1 MPLLQT
7 IPLQQGLPCRYVLSP
22 EKVSGPDSRHEGPSS
37 HRGVAVKMDFGEEAE
52 LDWGRK
58 LYPFYV
64 QVTSVDLS
72 GYARSAKLL
81 GEEGDKASKF
91 LENWRK
97 YASDRER
104 SKQKQESLTAQLSGL
119 VAESRASPGEDI
131 MRRRWELRRQRDE
144 EERKMLDITQLL
156 YASWMQLKLIREW
169 QGFTSTPWILKAV
182 PATMDP
188 ADDEKRCSREKQ
200 EESQEVSVLQSLPP
214 AEALAAVSERWAKTK
229 RQPGE
234 PQYDMR
240 LIYDDQCITA
250 DHKLDSPLEIERR
263 ERARKIRAYL
273 TASLD
278 GGTEVRSEFELPLT
292 DIYTWSLGE
301 LPLGDAVHCQRAS
314 PDPPVV
320 AAAGAFSFAVHT
332 MPNLLTLRVYVSHIE
347 SRWQL
352 LVPRSLRLAMGRT
365 RVAAEAVVNVKTTVG
380 GKQVTHVYQQHHF
393 AENLTVLADGAKED
407 SEHSG
412 ITTGVLTWPD
422 AATSSHSG
430 YVVPPIIG
438 SGGTVHDEEPKDMET
453 MSNTPRGADD
463 STEGVLQGDL
473 AEYFDKRYCWLP
485 LAAGEDGS
493 AMWRSAR
500 LMMLRERAE
509 GRLLGEYGNVPIP
522 AFDRE
527 LPAHLRRRSTQGTD
541 EHETSRAKTP
551 RRSSTSGSLTL
562 GVEGD
567 DSEREGHIQDFIDR
581 VRARSQQH
589 LQIKS
594 VVTYRSVVQECEID
608 LLSWLQWAELLYA
621 VKSLFTPYRPLRPAP
636 RKDPRLSVN
645 ATKQVDLHI
654 QVIQVTGLP
663 KRRADDSWRRRV
675 SSYNPASGFAS
686 YNAFNHG
693 FSSTGFG
700 GAGRGQEFAGMGTS
714 TFPEIVVEARVTD
727 FHGEMVSEV
736 TRRVPAGGLS
746 GTADVNQKIIVPF
759 MRPRDVEVPSED
771 FAELPES
778 VHLNVFDERSVVR
791 TLRDGYTVR
800 TDTERRFLGSFSLPL
815 SSIFNS
821 PSAVDGTFRLDTPAV
836 TLGYSPAESQEE
848 FSGSHIVLS
857 ATINPLIAIT
867 QRQQQDITPGA
878 EPRAFL
884 NHVQRWLERLRSAYP
899 KSIVEGSM
907 ALGTDLDGRS
917 VLACRYVA
925 QPLTPPPEVT
935 SLDDPHAIERA
946 ARFVSMIPFLTDD
959 QIFSSLKGSTKLN
972 LDVWCTPQNFIDIR
986 AGDWEEHATLL
997 CSYFKRIDTHRR
1009 LQSSNYPVVESSC
1022 IVCRYIADEK
1032 AMFVLRRD
1040 TSSGHCEIW
1049 QPASGECFFL
1059 PNAGR
1064 PSTGSFADSLRRFLK
1079 DPAAEDTPVTGE
1091 KLRATP
1097 YCSIRRVI
1105 AVFND
1110 SNVWF
1115 YRKQQLDNSARRF
1128 IAVNEVNWDP
1138 ASKEDWEPLLPEGA
1152 REALLESES
1161 IIPIQA
1167 DGIKYNVISQK
1178 HIDMLQTTLQSRL
1191 ESNIRQYRSCIGT
1204 GLTRLDS
1211 SLRNAL
1217 MDICDLF
1224 EKHAQTDRISGNE
1237 SVFPLKPKEVPE
1249 VTGSSLEQA
1258 LNGLDQLVGDARVFG
1273 VPINVTY
1280 TDVSTLWQKVVNTGV
1295 LDPVGQTCDFA
1306 VAVRVFSYPA
1316 NVLSVWAFVVC
1327 CARD

>member
-1 MPLLQT
+1 
-7 IPLQQGLPCRYVLSP
+7 
-22 EKVSGPDSRHEGPSS
+22 
-37 HRGVAVKMDFGEEAE
+37 
-52 LDWGRK
+52 
-58 LYPFYV
+58 
-64 QVTSVDLS
+64 
-72 GYARSAKLL
+72 
-81 GEEGDKASKF
+81 
-91 LENWRK
+91 
-97 YASDRER
+97 
-104 SKQKQESLTAQLSGL
+104 
-119 VAESRASPGEDI
+119 
-131 MRRRWELRRQRDE
+131 
-144 EERKMLDITQLL
+144 
-156 YASWMQLKLIREW
+156 
-169 QGFTSTPWILKAV
+169 
-182 PATMDP
+182 
-188 ADDEKRCSREKQ
+188 
-200 EESQEVSVLQSLPP
+200 
-214 AEALAAVSERWAKTK
+214 
-229 RQPGE
+229 
-234 PQYDMR
+234 
-240 LIYDDQCITA
+240 
-250 DHKLDSPLEIERR
+250 
-263 ERARKIRAYL
+263 
-273 TASLD
+273 
-278 GGTEVRSEFELPLT
+278 
-292 DIYTWSLGE
+292 
-301 LPLGDAVHCQRAS
+301 
-314 PDPPVV
+314 
-320 AAAGAFSFAVHT
+320 
-332 MPNLLTLRVYVSHIE
+332 
-347 SRWQL
+347 
-352 LVPRSLRLAMGRT
+352 
-365 RVAAEAVVNVKTTVG
+365 
-380 GKQVTHVYQQHHF
+380 
-393 AENLTVLADGAKED
+393 
-407 SEHSG
+407 
-412 ITTGVLTWPD
+412 
-422 AATSSHSG
+422 
-430 YVVPPIIG
+430 
-438 SGGTVHDEEPKDMET
+438 
-453 MSNTPRGADD
+453 
-463 STEGVLQGDL
+463 
-473 AEYFDKRYCWLP
+473 
-485 LAAGEDGS
+485 
-493 AMWRSAR
+493 
-500 LMMLRERAE
+500 
-509 GRLLGEYGNVPIP
+509 
-522 AFDRE
+522 
-527 LPAHLRRRSTQGTD
+527 
-541 EHETSRAKTP
+541 
-551 RRSSTSGSLTL
+551 
-562 GVEGD
+562 
-567 DSEREGHIQDFIDR
+567 
-581 VRARSQQH
+581 
-589 LQIKS
+589 
-594 VVTYRSVVQECEID
+594 
-608 LLSWLQWAELLYA
+608 
-621 VKSLFTPYRPLRPAP
+621 P

-654 QVIQVTGLP
+654 QARPQWDTAVTPLVVVH
-663 KRRADDSWRRRV
+663 RRA

-700 GAGRGQEFAGMGTS
+700 GAGRVQESVGMGTS

-759 MRPRDVEVPSED
+759 MRPRGVEVPSEE

-821 PSAVDGTFRLDTPAV
+821 PSAVDGTFRLDTPAA
-836 TLGYSPAESQEE
+836 TLGYSPTESQEE

-878 EPRAFL
+878 EPRALL

-959 QIFSSLKGSTKLN
+959 QIFSSLKGCTKLN

-997 CSYFKRIDTHRR
+997 CSYFKRIDAHRR
-1009 LQSSNYPVVESSC
+1009 LQNSNYPVVQSSC

-1064 PSTGSFADSLRRFLK
+1064 PSTASLLGSFRRFLK
-1079 DPAAEDTPVTGE
+1079 KPAAEDSPGSGE
-1091 KLRATP
+1091 RLRATP
-1097 YCSIRRVI
+1097 YCPIRRVI
-1105 AVFND
+1105 VVFND

-1115 YRKQQLDNSARRF
+1115 YRKQQPENSARGF
-1128 IAVNEVNWDP
+1128 
-1138 ASKEDWEPLLPEGA
+1138 
-1152 REALLESES
+1152 
-1161 IIPIQA
+1161 A

-1191 ESNIRQYRSCIGT
+1191 ESNIRHYRSSIGT
-1204 GLTRLDS
+1204 GLARLDS

-1217 MDICDLF
+1217 IDICELF
-1224 EKHAQTDRISGNE
+1224 EKHAQTHRISGNE
-1237 SVFPLKPKEVPE
+1237 SVSPLKPKEVPE
-1249 VTGSSLEQA
+1249 VTGSSLEHA
-1258 LNGLDQLVGDARVFG
+1258 LNGLDQLLGDARVFG

-1316 NVLSVWAFVVC
+1316 NVLSVTAVTGHTV
-1327 CARD
+1327 ASRLVSTISSTADTSSRIRSGPATNIVELGINPMAPVHDEPE

>member
-1 MPLLQT
+1 
-7 IPLQQGLPCRYVLSP
+7 
-22 EKVSGPDSRHEGPSS
+22 
-37 HRGVAVKMDFGEEAE
+37 
-52 LDWGRK
+52 
-58 LYPFYV
+58 
-64 QVTSVDLS
+64 
-72 GYARSAKLL
+72 
-81 GEEGDKASKF
+81 
-91 LENWRK
+91 
-97 YASDRER
+97 
-104 SKQKQESLTAQLSGL
+104 
-119 VAESRASPGEDI
+119 

-1128 IAVNEVNWDP
+1128 VG
-1138 ASKEDWEPLLPEGA
+1138 LLHDQ
-1152 REALLESES
+1152 RS
-1161 IIPIQA
+1161 
-1167 DGIKYNVISQK
+1167 
-1178 HIDMLQTTLQSRL
+1178 SRDT
-1191 ESNIRQYRSCIGT
+1191 Q
-1204 GLTRLDS
+1204 
-1211 SLRNAL
+1211 
-1217 MDICDLF
+1217 
-1224 EKHAQTDRISGNE
+1224 
-1237 SVFPLKPKEVPE
+1237 
-1249 VTGSSLEQA
+1249 
-1258 LNGLDQLVGDARVFG
+1258 
-1273 VPINVTY
+1273 
-1280 TDVSTLWQKVVNTGV
+1280 
-1295 LDPVGQTCDFA
+1295 
-1306 VAVRVFSYPA
+1306 
-1316 NVLSVWAFVVC
+1316 
-1327 CARD
+1327 